1 MMKKAILLI
10 VMLSAVL
17 GGCETSEESIRQKE
31 AVTASRT
38 MSSTASTDCETTT
51 SDDVSVEMTTT
62 SAETMIAQTVL
73 TTTAVT
79 TENIALQSQ
88 TKITETTT
96 VTSTQTTAQSLT
108 ATAPTTTEVTPI
120 VTTTATAK
128 TTSTAAITVQ
138 TTAKTEFDINSRI
151 KFAIDYAEGVGLEID
166 EAAKDCWDNP
176 IMANEKCIYLER
188 DIKSRL
194 DLYSQNP
201 DISAVWIWAEEVSY
215 GNYELYI
222 GYA

>member
-1 MMKKAILLI
+1 MRRPKVNGDAKVIVSAHTTVLLLL
-10 VMLSAVL
+10 VKRCVYDLSVI
-17 GGCETSEESIRQKE
+17 GINDRK
-31 AVTASRT
+31 
-38 MSSTASTDCETTT
+38 
-51 SDDVSVEMTTT
+51 
-62 SAETMIAQTVL
+62 MIAQTVL
-73 TTTAVT
+73 ATTAVT

-96 VTSTQTTAQSLT
+96 VTSTQTTAQSIT
-108 ATAPTTTEVTPI
+108 ATASTTTVATPI

-188 DIKSRL
+188 DIKSKAGF
-194 DLYSQNP
+194 
-201 DISAVWIWAEEVSY
+201 I
-215 GNYELYI
+215 
-222 GYA
+222 

>member
-1 MMKKAILLI
+1 MRLPKVNGDAKVIVSAHTTVLLLLAKRC
-10 VMLSAVL
+10 VYDLSVI
-17 GGCETSEESIRQKE
+17 GINYRK
-31 AVTASRT
+31 
-38 MSSTASTDCETTT
+38 
-51 SDDVSVEMTTT
+51 
-62 SAETMIAQTVL
+62 MIAQTVL

-96 VTSTQTTAQSLT
+96 VTSTQTAAQNIT
-108 ATAPTTTEVTPI
+108 ATAPTTTVATPI

-138 TTAKTEFDINSRI
+138 TTAKTEFDINSQI

-201 DISAVWIWAEEVSY
+201 DISAVWIWAKEVSY